1 MAKSW
6 LGERYMFSRDIE
18 QFITEYI
25 RELDAGTAA
34 VFAGAG
40 LSVGTGFVDWAKLLD
55 PVAKE
60 LGLDSKKEQDHLITL
75 AQYHVNQNHDNRSE
89 LHKRLLDE
97 FPAYQAPSENHRIL
111 AQLPIPVYWTTNY
124 DRLIERALEGVR
136 KIPDAKYTK
145 NQLAYTKPRRDAVIY
160 KMHGDI
166 EQPDQAVLTKDDYER
181 YATDR
186 APFVTALSGD
196 LVSRTFLFLGFSFKD
211 PNLDYILARVRIHME
226 KNGRRHYCV
235 MRQVQQGD
243 FGSVDEFSYADVKQ
257 QLAIEDLKRFN
268 IKTLLIDDYT
278 QITELLRKIEAV
290 YRRKTIF
297 VSGGA
302 EVFGDW
308 EKADVEDFLADLG
321 RILVDREYRIVS
333 GFGWGISNA
342 LLSGATEEIYNER
355 KGHVEDFLTV
365 RPFPRY
371 VADPSD
377 RKRIWTQYRQDMIQ
391 RAGIALFLFGNKQ
404 VDGQIVS
411 ADGVVQEF
419 EIAREYGLELVP
431 IGATGFV
438 AEELGRRILGNLDC
452 LSPKYVEAFKR
463 LQEHVER
470 PQELSSRIIDLL
482 DQLNSR
488 E

>member
-1 MAKSW
+1 MLSQ
-6 LGERYMFSRDIE
+6 DIE
-18 QFITEYI
+18 RFIAEYI

-40 LSVGTGFVDWAKLLD
+40 LSVGAGFVDWAKLLD

-60 LGLDSKKEQDHLITL
+60 LGLDSIKEQDQLVAL

-97 FPAYQAPSENHRIL
+97 FPAHHAPSENHRIL
-111 AQLPIPVYWTTNY
+111 ARLPIPVFWTTNY
-124 DRLIERALEGVR
+124 DRLIERALEDAG
-136 KIPDAKYTK
+136 KIPDVKYTK
-145 NQLAYTKPRRDAVIY
+145 NQLAYTKPRRDAVVY
-160 KMHGDI
+160 KMHGDV

-211 PNLDYILARVRIHME
+211 PNLDYVLARIRIHME
-226 KNGRRHYCV
+226 RNGRRHYCV
-235 MRQVQQGD
+235 MRQVQQDD
-243 FGSVDEFSYADVKQ
+243 FGSVHEFNYANVKQ

-268 IKTLLIDDYT
+268 IKTLLVDDYA
-278 QITELLRKIEAV
+278 QITELLRTIEAV
-290 YRRKTIF
+290 YRKKTIF
-297 VSGGA
+297 VSGSA
-302 EVFGDW
+302 EVFGNW
-308 EKADVEDFLADLG
+308 KEADVEDFLADLG

-342 LLSGATEEIYNER
+342 LLSGATEKIYSER
-355 KGHVEDFLTV
+355 KGHFEDFLTV

-371 VADPSD
+371 IADPSD
-377 RKRIWTQYRQDMIQ
+377 RMRIWTQYRKDMIQ
-391 RAGIALFLFGNKQ
+391 RAGVALFLFGNKQ
-404 VDGQIVS
+404 ADGRIVL

-419 EIAREYGLELVP
+419 EIAQEYGLELVP
-431 IGATGFV
+431 VGATGFV
-438 AEELGRRILGNLDC
+438 AEELGRRILGNL
-452 LSPKYVEAFKR
+452 SNQSANYIEAFQR
-463 LQEHVER
+463 LQEPVER

-482 DQLNSR
+482 DQLNAR
-488 E
+488 D

>member
-1 MAKSW
+1 M
-6 LGERYMFSRDIE
+6 LSRDIE
-18 QFITEYI
+18 RFITEYI

-40 LSVGTGFVDWAKLLD
+40 LSVGAGFVDWARLLD

-60 LGLDSKKEQDHLITL
+60 LGLDSVKEQDHLVAL

-97 FPAYQAPSENHRIL
+97 FPAHHAPSENHRIL
-111 AQLPIPVYWTTNY
+111 ARLPIPVFWTTNY
-124 DRLIERALEGVR
+124 DRLIERALEDVG
-136 KIPDAKYTK
+136 KIPDVKYTK
-145 NQLAYTKPRRDAVIY
+145 DQLAYTKPRRDAVIY
-160 KMHGDI
+160 KMHGDV

-211 PNLDYILARVRIHME
+211 PNLDYVLARIRIHME
-226 KNGRRHYCV
+226 RNGRRHYCV
-235 MRQVQQGD
+235 MRQVQQDD
-243 FGSVDEFSYADVKQ
+243 FGSVDEFTYAYVKQ

-268 IKTLLIDDYT
+268 IKTLLVDDYA
-278 QITELLRKIEAV
+278 QITELLRTIEAV
-290 YRRKTIF
+290 YRKKSIF
-297 VSGGA
+297 VSGSA
-302 EVFGDW
+302 DVFGDW
-308 EKADVEDFLADLG
+308 KEADVEDFLADLG

-342 LLSGATEEIYNER
+342 LLSGATEKIYSER
-355 KGHVEDFLTV
+355 KGHFEDFLTV

-371 VADPSD
+371 IADPSD
-377 RKRIWTQYRQDMIQ
+377 RIRIWTQYRQDMIQ
-391 RAGIALFLFGNKQ
+391 RAGVALFLFGNKQ
-404 VDGQIVS
+404 ADGQIVL

-419 EIAREYGLELVP
+419 EIAQEYGLELVP
-431 IGATGFV
+431 VGATGFA
-438 AEELGRRILGNLDC
+438 AEELGRRILGNLGNQ
-452 LSPKYVEAFKR
+452 SSKYIEAFRR
-463 LQEHVER
+463 LQEPVER

-482 DQLNSR
+482 DQLNAR
-488 E
+488 G